1 MIQFP
6 LKFEVSA
13 TAPSGTANPWTCQA
27 DKLPPIPVAIPPEFH
42 GPGGGYSPEDLYGL
56 ALLNCLLATL
66 KVYLET
72 GAVAFEALEGK
83 AIVTA
88 DKLASEPGFL
98 MSQVE
103 FFLTIRKPSDPEKAK
118 KIADTAIRDSGICNS
133 VKSGKT
139 YHIAIA

>member
-1 MIQFP
+1 MVQFP
-6 LKFEVSA
+6 LKFEVFA
-13 TAPSGTANPWTCQA
+13 TAPSGMGKPWTCQA
-27 DKLPPIPVAIPPEFH
+27 DKLPPIPVAIPPEFQ

-66 KVYLET
+66 KVYLEK
-72 GAVAFEALEGK
+72 GSVAYEALEGK
-83 AIVTA
+83 AITTA

-103 FFLTIRKPSDPEKAK
+103 FFLTIRKPSDAEKAK
-118 KIADTAIRDSGICNS
+118 KIADMAIRDSGICNS